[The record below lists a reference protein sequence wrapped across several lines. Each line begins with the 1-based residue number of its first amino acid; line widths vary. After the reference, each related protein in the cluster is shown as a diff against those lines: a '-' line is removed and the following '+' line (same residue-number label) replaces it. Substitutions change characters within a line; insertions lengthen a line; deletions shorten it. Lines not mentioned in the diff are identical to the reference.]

1 MYLYTILFWWSHV
14 VTYRSV
20 ASGRWAFKLF
30 HSSIILEKGRSVR
43 HGSVNLKC
51 LQNSPHVFTEGR
63 SDQGVLRNKPV
74 MVLYVLM
81 FNSMESLSHDCLC
94 VCVTLLMPDVH
105 LFMKYYWIIINIG
118 NLVILS
124 HNSSL
129 KIVWAF

>member
-1 MYLYTILFWWSHV
+1 MW
-14 VTYRSV
+14 
-20 ASGRWAFKLF
+20 
-30 HSSIILEKGRSVR
+30 

-94 VCVTLLMPDVH
+94 VCYLTDARCTLIYEIL
-105 LFMKYYWIIINIG
+105 LNNNKYLKLGNII
-118 NLVILS
+118 S
-124 HNSSL
+124 
-129 KIVWAF
+129 

>member
-1 MYLYTILFWWSHV
+1 MYLYTIFFLMKS
-14 VTYRSV
+14 R
-20 ASGRWAFKLF
+20 GNI
-30 HSSIILEKGRSVR
+30 SIGGFGSLSFQTVSLKKGRSVR

-94 VCVTLLMPDVH
+94 VCYLTDARCTLIYEIL
-105 LFMKYYWIIINIG
+105 LNNNKYWKLGNII
-118 NLVILS
+118 S
-124 HNSSL
+124 
-129 KIVWAF
+129 